1 MFAVFEFWDFFWI
14 WCIVCLAASLYAGG
28 KAAYGR
34 VKPSDVARLRRL
46 EAKADL
52 ILRHLGLE
60 YKDPATPGGLSE
72 EVKALADEPA
82 RKIEAIKVHREQTE
96 LRLKEAKDAVESYI
110 AGRG

>member
-1 MFAVFEFWDFFWI
+1 MFAVLEFWDCLWI
-14 WCIVCLAASLYAGG
+14 WCIVTLALSVYAGG

-34 VKPSDVARLRRL
+34 FKPSDVARLRRL

-60 YKDPATPGGLSE
+60 YKDPANGELSE
-72 EVKALADEPA
+72 EVKALADDPA
-82 RKIEAIKVHREQTE
+82 GKIKAIALHREQSG
-96 LRLKEAKDAVESYI
+96 LGLKEAKDAVESYM